1 MDWTLELDLD
11 MGVDLELDNTVTFKT
26 EKPFNNHENL
36 NDNLSYYI
44 LIQSSYQN
52 HYWKY
57 FLQIPSDIRHKNR
70 RCNISMKN

>member
-44 LIQSSYQN
+44 LI
-52 HYWKY
+52 
-57 FLQIPSDIRHKNR
+57 
-70 RCNISMKN
+70 